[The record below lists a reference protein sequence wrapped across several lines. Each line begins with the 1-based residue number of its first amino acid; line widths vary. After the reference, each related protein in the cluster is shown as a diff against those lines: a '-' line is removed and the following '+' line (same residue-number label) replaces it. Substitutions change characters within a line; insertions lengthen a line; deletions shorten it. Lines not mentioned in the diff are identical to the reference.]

1 MRDYL
6 SWSEKQFKRIVLP
19 SKLRLHWAR
28 GKSNL
33 KGFYTR
39 RKNYPGTELSKNS
52 ADRALRRVPSI
63 KQCLRSLR
71 RVCCA
76 GAGLVEQLQ
85 GSFIEIL
92 AWRVYSDSL
101 LFLLLLFILNRPRR
115 WQTCQTDLTG
125 FWQTDRRR
133 CSEQFALVMMTV
145 ARYSLDTA
153 NFFFSPQTQ
162 LIEST
167 LALKKKKK
175 KRRKTDG
182 DPTNWSVKLSVRLLT
197 RTVGGQI
204 SFYRC

>member
-76 GAGLVEQLQ
+76 GAGLVAQLQ

-92 AWRVYSDSL
+92 AWRVYSDFFL
-101 LFLLLLFILNRPRR
+101 LLLLLFILNRPRR

-133 CSEQFALVMMTV
+133 CSEQFALVIMTV

-153 NFFFSPQTQ
+153 NFFSPQTQ

-175 KRRKTDG
+175 AQDWWG
-182 DPTNWSVKLSVRLLT
+182 SHKLECQAVGQTAYKDR
-197 RTVGGQI
+197 GGQI